1 MVMYMNVSVRKLL
14 GISLIAISMI
24 WIIFVG
30 LNYIRYG
37 FMEYPDFKAKDFV
50 ILGDYKSIRIPMSYP
65 DVVSD
70 EELDR
75 IADDALSEDVRSYNW
90 EIRTSGTVT
99 DDSFVQMTYACTDR
113 DTGDAVPNTGGTDV
127 LVSVLENPYGF
138 GFYSD
143 LVGHAVGETVRIV
156 KTYDASD
163 MSVQED
169 VRGKS
174 VLFTVQ
180 LTGIKLVP
188 PVSDEV
194 VWKISDGKY
203 KTVSEYLTA
212 QKEKIADLYQDD
224 YRMQLQKSLAKE
236 LLDCCEVKL
245 LSERFVIWYRYHQ
258 QQVQSRLADRA
269 GVSVSE
275 YQEQQGLKD
284 PEDLTQDDVRSEQA
298 VFLICL
304 AIAEDMDITL
314 SDEEFDAFLETAVSD
329 YGFSDVTAMLAV
341 YDKDYLYD
349 IAVSNRVMEQ
359 LADSL
364 PVTVS

>member
-1 MVMYMNVSVRKLL
+1 MNVSVRKLL
-14 GISLIAISMI
+14 GISLIPISMI

-99 DDSFVQMTYACTDR
+99 DDSFVQMTYTCADR

-188 PVSDEV
+188 PVGDEV

-203 KTVSEYLTA
+203 KTVSEYLTT
-212 QKEKIADLYQDD
+212 QKEKIVDLYQDD

-236 LLDCCEVKL
+236 LLDCCDVKL

-258 QQVQSRLADRA
+258 QQVQSHLADRA

-349 IAVSNRVMEQ
+349 IAVSNRVIER
-359 LADSL
+359 LAESL

>member
-1 MVMYMNVSVRKLL
+1 MYMDISVQRLL

-24 WIIFVG
+24 WIIFMG
-30 LNYIRYG
+30 LDYIRYG
-37 FMEYPDFKAKDFV
+37 FMEYPNFKANDFV
-50 ILGDYKSIRIPMSYP
+50 TLGDYKSIRISMTYP
-65 DVVSD
+65 DAVSD

-75 IADDALSEDVRSYNW
+75 IAEDALSEDVRSYNW
-90 EIRTSGTVT
+90 DIQTSGTVT
-99 DDSFVQMTYACTDR
+99 DDSFVQMTYTCTDR
-113 DTGDAVPNTGGTDV
+113 DTGDAVPNTGSADV
-127 LVSVLENPYGF
+127 LVSVSENPYGF

-143 LVGHAVGETVRIV
+143 LTGHTVGETVRLV

-180 LTGIKLVP
+180 ITGIKSVP
-188 PVSDEV
+188 PVSDKV
-194 VWKISDGKY
+194 VWQISDGNY
-203 KTVSEYLTA
+203 HTVSEYLTA

-236 LLDCCEVKL
+236 LLDCCEVKAL
-245 LSERFVIWYRYHQ
+245 PDWFVIWYRYHQ
-258 QQVQSRLADRA
+258 QQVQSHLAEQA
-269 GVSVSE
+269 GISVLE
-275 YQEQQGLKD
+275 YREQQSLKD
-284 PEDLTQDDVRSEQA
+284 PEDLTQGDVRSEQA

-314 SDEEFDAFLETAVSD
+314 SDGDFDVFLETAVSD
-329 YGFSDVTAMLAV
+329 YEFSDIDAMLAV

-349 IAVSNRVMEQ
+349 IAVSNRVMER